1 MLSVRGL
8 ECRLAGRP
16 VLQQIDLDILPG
28 EVLAVL
34 GPNGAG
40 KSSLLR
46 VLAGELH
53 WSAGTVAYADQ
64 PLRQLRPRQLAALR
78 AVLPQQLPQLAGLSV
93 AQVVALGCAA
103 HAPAQRGNEA
113 ALVQAALA
121 SLDAA
126 HLAQRDIG
134 SLSGGECQR
143 VHLARAWAQ
152 LSGSAAAEKYLL
164 LDEPTTGLD
173 PAHQLQL
180 LACARDAAHRHG
192 WGVVMVLHDLNLAAA
207 HADRVALL
215 QDGRVLVCDAPQQAI
230 DADLLTALYGMPLQ
244 VLAHPLAPA
253 RPLVVFP
260 VAE

>member
-1 MLSVRGL
+1 MLSARGL
-8 ECRLAGRP
+8 ECRLAGRL
-16 VLQQIDLDILPG
+16 VLQQIDLDIHPG
-28 EVLAVL
+28 EMLVVL

-46 VLAGELH
+46 VLAGELR
-53 WSAGTVAYADQ
+53 WSAGIVTYADQ
-64 PLRQLRPRQLAALR
+64 SLRQLRPPQLAALR

-103 HAPAQRGNEA
+103 HEPAQRGNEA

-126 HLAQRDIG
+126 HLAQGDIG

-152 LSGSAAAEKYLL
+152 LSGSNATEKYLL
-164 LDEPTTGLD
+164 LDEPTAGLD

-180 LACARDAAHRHG
+180 LARARDAAHRHG

-207 HADRVALL
+207 YADRVALL
-215 QDGRVLVCDAPQQAI
+215 QHGRVLVCGTPQQAI
-230 DADLLTALYGMPLQ
+230 NTDLLTTLYGIPLQ
-244 VLAHPLAPA
+244 VQAHPLVPA

-260 VAE
+260 ILE